1 MIRQQ
6 KNEILNNSTDKVP
19 TKGRQKNL
27 LFKEVE
33 DRPVPITNNGL
44 RIIPMDA
51 MDMMSSIILLLWEL
65 KTI

>member
-1 MIRQQ
+1 MIRQ
-6 KNEILNNSTDKVP
+6 KENEILNNTDKVP

-51 MDMMSSIILLLWEL
+51 MNMMSSIILLLWEL